1 MRTRQ
6 TWKKFKRQ
14 EDGKTKVKMW
24 RSKGKER
31 EKENTPKKREN
42 VKYVKFIN
50 KLFKLK
56 EITNSAVVLIRY
68 LFQVNMSNLKPEDDD
83 PQQPQDQCTI
93 PIHHIFWTN

>member
-6 TWKKFKRQ
+6 KWKKFKRQ

-24 RSKGKER
+24 RSKGK